1 MPRNFVA
8 NIFSPWILKANFAVH
23 WVTLFWLFW
32 NFGYFLQ
39 TQHENDS
46 SAMLNS
52 IHKTFRVVPK
62 LLQYQRFSVR
72 SVPKFEV
79 PIFCL
84 AKNFLWWHWV
94 ISFFLLS
101 HIFTVFLFT
110 LFTVFFRPFTFSS
123 VITFLAF
130 FFVGTTSSI
139 IFYTYIWTSRCT
151 LSVITRSMASSAT
164 RSFFAGFNCKYL
176 NNDNCP
182 DILILTIIINNQNVT
197 TTNKWV
203 FQSYSYCNLH
213 KIISLIYKESYVE
226 NKSFQMKTILWYYIF
241 FFVETMKV
249 STCIQDNRNP
259 GILKMHWKFS
269 MFFYMNLKRN
279 YQNRAIYKK
288 GKFIMYD

>member
-1 MPRNFVA
+1 MTLSNLFLFA
-8 NIFSPWILKANFAVH
+8 FINIYSFSFHTI
-23 WVTLFWLFW
+23 
-32 NFGYFLQ
+32 Y
-39 TQHENDS
+39 
-46 SAMLNS
+46 
-52 IHKTFRVVPK
+52 
-62 LLQYQRFSVR
+62 
-72 SVPKFEV
+72 
-79 PIFCL
+79 
-84 AKNFLWWHWV
+84 
-94 ISFFLLS
+94 SFFQTIY
-101 HIFTVFLFT
+101 IFQCDYIFG
-110 LFTVFFRPFTFSS
+110 
-123 VITFLAF
+123 I
-130 FFVGTTSSI
+130 FFVGTTSLI

-176 NNDNCP
+176 NNGNCP

-288 GKFIMYD
+288 RKIYYV